1 MRRPDEEVRAR
12 QHLAM
17 MVRMSGITHKDIDT
31 ELDWCRGTT
40 SQVLKGRT
48 ELKMRHI
55 LDILDVC
62 KVPSSMFFLAVFRPA
77 GAAIPKSNLRWPEAG
92 DVPFANMVAE
102 LTGFGFPPPEQRTL
116 PPPEPD
122 GAARLQQLFH
132 ELADRLPQLVA
143 LQNEPPP
150 SGPRAP
156 SEPAVGGGA
165 KPEPKPAGGAGAVGA
180 KKPATRGRRPKKSKS

>member
-1 MRRPDEEVRAR
+1 
-12 QHLAM
+12 M
-17 MVRMSGITHKDIDT
+17 MVRMSGITHKDIDI

-62 KVPSSMFFLAVFRPA
+62 KIPSPVFFLSVFRPA
-77 GAAIPKSNLRWPEAG
+77 GGTIPKSTLRWPEAG
-92 DVPFANMVAE
+92 EVPFANMVAE
-102 LTGFGFPPPEQRTL
+102 LTGFGFPPPEQRAL

-150 SGPRAP
+150 SGPPAP
-156 SEPAVGGGA
+156 ESP
-165 KPEPKPAGGAGAVGA
+165 PAGGAAPGAPKSSAGTVGA
-180 KKPATRGRRPKKSKS
+180 KKPAKRGRPKATKS

>member
-1 MRRPDEEVRAR
+1 MRRPEEENRAR
-12 QHLAM
+12 QQLAM

-40 SQVLKGRT
+40 SMVLKGRN

-62 KVPSSMFFLAVFRPA
+62 GIPSPMFFLTVFRPPSST
-77 GAAIPKSNLRWPEAG
+77 IPKSNLRWPEAG
-92 DVPFANMVAE
+92 EVPFANMVAE

-143 LQNEPPP
+143 LQNEPTP
-150 SGPRAP
+150 SGPPATPAP
-156 SEPAVGGGA
+156 PAASSA
-165 KPEPKPAGGAGAVGA
+165 KADRKPAAGAAG
-180 KKPATRGRRPKKSKS
+180 KKPTRRGRPANKSKS

>member
-1 MRRPDEEVRAR
+1 MRRPEEETRAR
-12 QHLAM
+12 QQLAM
-17 MVRMSGITHKDIDT
+17 VVRMSGITHKDIDAA
-31 ELDWCRGTT
+31 LDWCRGTT

-62 KVPSSMFFLAVFRPA
+62 KVSSSYFFLTVFRPVS
-77 GAAIPKSNLRWPEAG
+77 AAIPRSNLRWPEVG
-92 DVPFANMVAE
+92 EVPFANMVAE
-102 LTGFGFPPPEQRTL
+102 LTGFGFPAPEQRTL

-143 LQNEPPP
+143 LQNEPPL
-150 SGPRAP
+150 
-156 SEPAVGGGA
+156 SEPQASAPGAVTKA
-165 KPEPKPAGGAGAVGA
+165 ETKPAKN
-180 KKPATRGRRPKKSKS
+180 KKPTSPGRRPKTTKK